1 MTALWKVLDGC
12 FGLGVEARWEKG
24 VLFFPI
30 PGGAN
35 MPKSF
40 GVKVGPVSMTAQI
53 KRAFRLRLDLNQQG
67 ALFPQRE
74 NPSVPRGHK
83 REFTRGRC
91 SEK

>member
-1 MTALWKVLDGC
+1 M
-12 FGLGVEARWEKG
+12 F
-24 VLFFPI
+24 FFPI

-40 GVKVGPVSMTAQI
+40 GVKVGPAYVDSGHLVSPTAQI

-74 NPSVPRGHK
+74 NPSVSRGDT
-83 REFTRGRC
+83 RENSLGGGALRSERSRLRGI
-91 SEK
+91 KQ